1 MCQGIEF
8 ENGGPVLISNLIKEN
23 MNGMDVSVLMG
34 ANVANE
40 GARVRGLGGVRGW
53 RRAGLDGRGA
63 GVGVGLGWRWSGGEG
78 GGGCGGGSGGC
89 WVVRQ
94 KLRGCLAKAVAVQ
107 SP

>member
-40 GARVRGLGGVRGW
+40 GARVRGWEACGAGGVRG
-53 RRAGLDGRGA
+53 
-63 GVGVGLGWRWSGGEG
+63 
-78 GGGCGGGSGGC
+78 
-89 WVVRQ
+89 
-94 KLRGCLAKAVAVQ
+94 
-107 SP
+107 